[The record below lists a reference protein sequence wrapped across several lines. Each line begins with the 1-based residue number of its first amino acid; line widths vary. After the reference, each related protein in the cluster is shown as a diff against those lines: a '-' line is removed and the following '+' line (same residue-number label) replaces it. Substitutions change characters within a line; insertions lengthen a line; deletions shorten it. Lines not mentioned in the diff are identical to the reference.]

1 MIFKTLPIEFDS
13 FGRARLRDE
22 EVENPY
28 LFVDRSQHERSVERR
43 RSLQEMAS
51 RPGVRRFRLD
61 PVTRTV
67 SKLAIDLLID
77 FDQQRVI
84 DAHLRGIELSPF
96 ELMTINRRA
105 SEAVPITSRTRGG
118 VSGAHAIASALALEM
133 AGGVAPPPL
142 AIIARNLGACG
153 ELISD
158 SVRHLFVLAGPD
170 YSEGIIRQ
178 TSPHLWQRAQSTRAP
193 GADLHGYS
201 TIAELM
207 AGLTPNVGSLYL
219 EALQVWRV
227 ATEVAVLLFG
237 KSPHPSA
244 IFPCGNG
251 TEASRETFNLVLGRI
266 NSLLDYAKVAAVVW
280 DDLADFLG
288 ESEPGFQ
295 KMGSLPANLI
305 SFGLWDDPESYTA
318 TYSNCDEWGER
329 RLSGPGVLVDGE
341 KRSGRLTDLN
351 IGLEE
356 FVDRSAYGKWE
367 YQRFATD
374 PKNSPISPLHPWN
387 KETLLSLQGPDGP
400 ARPDQTWLT
409 APRWDRETMES
420 GSLARLWIN
429 SAFGYQNCEFIS
441 PTRRGLEISIPKGS
455 QSARRCTW
463 YRPEQPSSLERLR
476 ATAYQIGYAGMV
488 AFSSLLSAFECLRRG
503 ETRMSNR
510 FTLPDRS
517 VGAGF
522 WESSSG
528 VISHHLAV
536 RDHLL
541 ASYQINGPAEWLAS
555 SRDSAGRLGVIE
567 SALINTPIL
576 ERAGGLT
583 DFQAIDL
590 QRVVRSFA
598 P

>member
-22 EVENPY
+22 EVENPF
-28 LFVDRSQHERSVERR
+28 LFVDRSQRDRSVERNR
-43 RSLQEMAS
+43 LLQEQLS
-51 RPGVRRFRLD
+51 RPGVRRVRLD

-77 FDQQRVI
+77 FNQQRVL
-84 DAHLRGIELSPF
+84 DAHLRGVEFSPF
-96 ELMTINRRA
+96 ELLAVNRRA
-105 SEAVPITSRTRGG
+105 SEAVPVTSRTRGG

-142 AIIARNLGACG
+142 AVIARNLGACG

-158 SVRHLFVLAGPD
+158 SVRHLFILAGPD
-170 YSEGIIRQ
+170 YSEPVIRES
-178 TSPHLWQRAQSTRAP
+178 SPHLWQRAQSMRAP
-193 GADLHGYS
+193 GAGLHGYA

-207 AGLTPNVGSLYL
+207 AGLTPNLGSLYL
-219 EALQVWRV
+219 ESLQVWRV

-237 KSPHPSA
+237 KSPHPST

-266 NSLLDYAKVAAVVW
+266 NSLLDYAKVAAAVW
-280 DDLADFLG
+280 DDLVDFLG
-288 ESEPGFQ
+288 ESEPGLLR
-295 KMGSLPANLI
+295 MGSLPANLI

-318 TYSNCDEWGER
+318 TYSNCNEWGER

-356 FVDRSAYGKWE
+356 FVDRSAYDRWG
-367 YQRFATD
+367 YQRFPTD

-387 KETLLSLQGPDGP
+387 KETLLAPDGP
-400 ARPDQTWLT
+400 GGPDRPDPNWLT
-409 APRWDRETMES
+409 APRWDREAMEC
-420 GSLARLWIN
+420 GALARLWIN
-429 SAFGYQNCEFIS
+429 SAFGYQNCEFIT
-441 PTRRGLEISIPKGS
+441 PLRRGLEISIPKGS
-455 QSARRCTW
+455 QPARRCTW
-463 YRPEQPSSLERLR
+463 HRPEQPSSLERLR
-476 ATAYQIGYAGMV
+476 ASAYQIGYAGMV

-528 VISHHLAV
+528 AISHHLIV
-536 RDHLL
+536 RDHQL

-576 ERAGGLT
+576 ERAGDPA
-583 DFQAIDL
+583 DFQGIDL